1 MKVSRTII
9 SLIHSIDIQ
18 SKTRRKLTKIIWLL
32 IDKDHVLEK
41 QIPNVSFT
49 LKNVKKYRRHCCA
62 ISLCILMA
70 SQVAIKAALTNSG
83 GFLRLETRKYTKLH
97 LNALFS
103 VQFARLVP
111 TGLFHPSVP
120 AGKCI
125 SIIFRTIFLFALTS
139 LPFLRHYLPF
149 GKKTRGI
156 FRDATYSFEEFSRD
170 GFFRLRE
177 ICPFQL
183 LNSPQIP
190 LTVCL
195 SPRQD
200 RLRCASTR
208 KKWPVKY
215 GKFTIYW

>member
-1 MKVSRTII
+1 MKVPHTII
-9 SLIHSIDIQ
+9 SYTVLTYSQ

-156 FRDATYSFEEFSRD
+156 FPRRYLFIRRIQSRWLFPSPGD
-170 GFFRLRE
+170 LSISTFKFPANSSYGLFVPKTRSSSLR
-177 ICPFQL
+177 IH
-183 LNSPQIP
+183 
-190 LTVCL
+190 
-195 SPRQD
+195 
-200 RLRCASTR
+200 A
-208 KKWPVKY
+208 
-215 GKFTIYW
+215 